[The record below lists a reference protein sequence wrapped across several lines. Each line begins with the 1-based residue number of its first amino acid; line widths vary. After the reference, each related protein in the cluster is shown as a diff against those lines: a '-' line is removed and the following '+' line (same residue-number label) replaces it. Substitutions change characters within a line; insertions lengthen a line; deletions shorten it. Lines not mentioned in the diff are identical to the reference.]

1 MHTWLIEV
9 SRQLLSL
16 DKLELKKRLVSG
28 IVLTCCF
35 YKLSHFFDNIQCE
48 DYLIMLR
55 MMSLSI
61 NDARD
66 ELSYLQSLM
75 VANDTKLVQILLLLF
90 LCTNNQ
96 SGNMYGINMYDIW
109 YISYIQC

>member
-16 DKLELKKRLVSG
+16 EKLESKKRLVSG
-28 IVLTCCF
+28 IVLICCF

-55 MMSLSI
+55 MMSLSV
-61 NDARD
+61 NDATD
-66 ELSYLQSLM
+66 KLSYLQSLM
-75 VANDTKLVQILLLLF
+75 VANDTK
-90 LCTNNQ
+90 
-96 SGNMYGINMYDIW
+96 
-109 YISYIQC
+109 

>member
-16 DKLELKKRLVSG
+16 DKLESKKRLVSG
-28 IVLTCCF
+28 IILICCF
-35 YKLSHFFDNIQCE
+35 HKLSHIFDNIQYE
-48 DYLIMLR
+48 DYLTMLR

-75 VANDTKLVQILLLLF
+75 VANDTK
-90 LCTNNQ
+90 
-96 SGNMYGINMYDIW
+96 
-109 YISYIQC
+109 